1 MLRILPLALAL
12 VAAAANLIAWSDA
25 ALAQKRVALVIG
37 NSDYQ
42 HTTKLTN
49 PRNDATDMSAVLK
62 GFGFQVV
69 DGFDLTKAAFDGKV
83 REFAAALE
91 GASVGVFFYAGHGLQ
106 VAGQNYL
113 VPVDAQL
120 SAAVALDFEMM
131 KVEII
136 HRAMERLTKTNVL
149 FLDACR
155 DNPLARNLAQNL
167 GTRSADVGK
176 GLAQIEAG
184 SGTLISF
191 STHPGALALDGSGS
205 RNSPYA
211 GSLIKHLSASH
222 DDLNA
227 VLISVRNDVMS
238 ATKDAQVP
246 WEHSALRG
254 RLYFNPGASA
264 DPAGAAKGASNEAA
278 EAWAA
283 AERSP
288 SIAALEAYVARYK
301 DTYYAELA
309 RARIEDLK
317 KVQADS
323 GGQRVVVLQKDDG
336 KARALTTGST
346 ETGASFRD
354 CPDCPEM
361 VAVPAGEFL
370 MGSND
375 GGGAEKPLHKVTI
388 AKPFAVGK
396 FEVTFAE
403 WDACVA
409 AGGCRNSP
417 ADQGWGRERQPVVN
431 VSWDDITKD
440 YLPWLSKVSGKTYRL
455 LTEAEWEY
463 AARAGL
469 HAAYA
474 WGNDLGQNHAN
485 CKGCGSQWDGKVPAP
500 VGSFQ
505 ANAFGLHDM
514 HGNVW
519 EWVQDCYKNSYAGA
533 PQDGQAVDGAS
544 CPRVRR
550 GGAWDSTANDLRVAG
565 RLGNSVGSR
574 WNNLGFRVARAM

>member
-1 MLRILPLALAL
+1 MPRILPLALAL
-12 VAAAANLIAWSDA
+12 LAAAASLVTWADA
-25 ALAQKRVALVIG
+25 ALAQKRVALVVG

-42 HTTKLTN
+42 HTTKLAN
-49 PRNDATDMSAVLK
+49 PKNDATDMSGVLK
-62 GFGFQVV
+62 GLGFEVI
-69 DGFDLTKAAFDGKV
+69 DGFDLNKAAFDGKV

-91 GASVGVFFYAGHGLQ
+91 GAAVGVFFYAGHGLQ
-106 VAGQNYL
+106 VSGQNYL
-113 VPVDAQL
+113 VPIDAQL

-155 DNPLARNLAQNL
+155 DNPLSRNLAQNL

-191 STHPGALALDGSGS
+191 STHPGALALDGGG

-222 DDLNA
+222 DDLNS

-254 RLYFNPGASA
+254 RLYFNPTS
-264 DPAGAAKGASNEAA
+264 PTEKGATVLASEAG

-283 AERSP
+283 AERTN
-288 SIAALEAYVARYK
+288 SIAAFEAYAARYK
-301 DTYYAELA
+301 DSYYADLA
-309 RARIEDLK
+309 RARIEVLK
-317 KVQADS
+317 KEQPDAS
-323 GGQRVVVLQKDDG
+323 GQRVAMLQKDDA
-336 KARALTTGST
+336 KARTGST
-346 ETGASFRD
+346 QGAAAFRD

-375 GGGAEKPLHKVTI
+375 GGGNEKPLHKVTI
-388 AKPFAVGK
+388 AKPLAVGK

-409 AGGCRNSP
+409 AGGCQNSP
-417 ADQGWGRERQPVVN
+417 PDQGWGRGRQPVLN

-440 YLPWLSKVSGKTYRL
+440 YLPWLSKVTGKTYRL

-469 HAAYA
+469 HASYA
-474 WGNDLGQNHAN
+474 WGNELGQNRAN
-485 CKGCGSQWDGKVPAP
+485 CKGCGSQWDAKQTAP
-500 VGSFQ
+500 VGSF
-505 ANAFGLHDM
+505 APNAFGLHDT

-519 EWVQDCYKNSYAGA
+519 EWVQDCYKNTYAGA
-533 PQDGQAVDGAS
+533 PVDGQAVDGANCS
-544 CPRVRR
+544 RTRR
-550 GGAWDSTANDLRVAG
+550 GGAWNGAASDLRLAG
-565 RLGNSVGSR
+565 RLGTQVGSR